1 MMINQLLKF
10 PISGSKETRCGSG
23 LRRMLCLAALLVFCV
38 AEAWSAGEAFS
49 YDLWVGG
56 VKVKSSNASNI
67 TGDNI
72 RPYDS
77 SVNSGKPKVY
87 YESGSNTLYLYNAYI
102 LRTGN
107 DHHAIES
114 NVPGLKIVLQGDNRL
129 KDNDAS
135 AVRLHANT
143 TITTK

>member
-1 MMINQLLKF
+1 MINQLLKF

-23 LRRMLCLAALLVFCV
+23 LRRVLCLAALLVFFV

-72 RPYDS
+72 RLDNGES
-77 SVNSGKPKVY
+77 TFNSHEKPPFVKISAKY
-87 YESGSNTLYLYNAYI
+87 RSKKTPK
-102 LRTGN
+102 LRSFC
-107 DHHAIES
+107 H
-114 NVPGLKIVLQGDNRL
+114 L
-129 KDNDAS
+129 
-135 AVRLHANT
+135 
-143 TITTK
+143 